1 MVPACDVV
9 ALIAGKE
16 RGQHTENP
24 FESSTLSLRNLGPYK
39 VSSANL
45 SAAWDAAVVKS
56 DGKPLLKQKMKDVLQ
71 ECKDL
76 STAHKNAVRKLI

>member
-1 MVPACDVV
+1 MRRQAPARQTGYT
-9 ALIAGKE
+9 GKQ
-16 RGQHTENP
+16 G
-24 FESSTLSLRNLGPYK
+24 LRNLGPYK
-39 VSSANL
+39 VSSGNL